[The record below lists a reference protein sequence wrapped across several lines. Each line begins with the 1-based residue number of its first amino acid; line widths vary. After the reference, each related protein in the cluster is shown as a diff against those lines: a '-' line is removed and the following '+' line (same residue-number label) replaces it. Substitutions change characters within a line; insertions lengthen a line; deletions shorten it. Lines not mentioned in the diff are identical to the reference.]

1 MCPDNDGLRWLVKTV
16 ARGQLRRGG
25 SLLAPMGAAGVPH
38 GGISRHPPERCRA
51 TPFQKPQ
58 VPRDVPTPPAS
69 SPMPTVAAAQPG
81 WLSQCQPH
89 ICSQNVS
96 RGRETSGCRSMRE
109 GREDGGGFTW
119 AASSWTE
126 HILKAPVPPP
136 GALLLPSGNTS
147 AWAQRHGVDALLE
160 LGRWRLPRA
169 PRRRQPLVRV
179 PPPPPRLREAFQASR
194 WGRGAA
200 AARRRAEKAIFS
212 RYIFYKLNILCI
224 SALPVKASRAQPW
237 DSTSEPVS
245 QQRLAATWPAGT
257 ERGREPGSPHT
268 EGQAGGSP

>member
-109 GREDGGGFTW
+109 GRDDGGGFTW

-179 PPPPPRLREAFQASR
+179 PPPPLPGCGKLSKRADGAGERRQRGGEQKRL
-194 WGRGAA
+194 
-200 AARRRAEKAIFS
+200 FS
-212 RYIFYKLNILCI
+212 HATYF
-224 SALPVKASRAQPW
+224 
-237 DSTSEPVS
+237 TS
-245 QQRLAATWPAGT
+245 
-257 ERGREPGSPHT
+257 
-268 EGQAGGSP
+268 